1 MRRTWPQRL
10 ALSLGSL
17 TAVSCLSTG
26 AGLLYANHRLGNVKR
41 VAIRDTPTPAP
52 APVKKP
58 TVGSTST
65 TELAVAALEDPK
77 ALNFLLVG
85 SDSRDCI
92 DPNSPYAGAY
102 RNGDTDTGYNS
113 DTIMVIRVDPV
124 TSTAAMLSFP
134 RDLWVKLPNSNSK
147 NKINSVYS
155 KKNPKRLVQ
164 TLEQNFSFKVDH
176 YIDVDFCA
184 FKDVVDA
191 VDGVSVPFE
200 FPAFDKQTGLN
211 VEKGCHPFLG
221 DEALAYVRSRYYQW
235 YDGKRWRED
244 GDSDLSRIARQQDF
258 IKRALQKAIDK
269 GARKPTVAKK
279 LLDIGLGH
287 VTLDSDLRLNDLLVL
302 AQSLKS
308 LDPNKIKQYRIEGN
322 FGQNGDVII
331 PNFDDPTNKK
341 VLAVYRG
348 QARLAG
354 GPDSTVPTTTSVA
367 TTTTSAAVTT
377 TIPGATTLPGAPVT
391 TTAATT
397 TSSTEVVDV
406 KENKVGILP
415 PNDPSCR

>member
-17 TAVSCLSTG
+17 TAVSCLGTG

-41 VAIRDTPTPAP
+41 VSIRETPTPS
-52 APVKKP
+52 PVKKP
-58 TVGSTST
+58 STGSTST

-102 RNGDTDTGYNS
+102 RNGDDTGYNS
-113 DTIMVIRVDPV
+113 DTIMVIRVDPI

-134 RDLWVKLPNSNSK
+134 RDLWVKLPNSNSR

-164 TLEQNFSFKVDH
+164 TLEQNFLFKVDH

-191 VDGVSVPFE
+191 VEGVSVPFE

-211 VEKGCHPFLG
+211 VDKGCHPFLG

-235 YDGKRWRED
+235 YDGKKWRAD

-279 LLDIGLGH
+279 LIDIGLGH

-308 LDPNKIKQYRIEGN
+308 LDPAKIKQYRIEGN
-322 FGQNGDVII
+322 FAQNGDVIV
-331 PNFDDPTNKK
+331 PNFEDPTNKK

-354 GPDSTVPTTTSVA
+354 GPDSTVPTTTIAA
-367 TTTTSAAVTT
+367 TTTTAAPTT
-377 TIPGATTLPGAPVT
+377 TIPGAPVV

-397 TSSTEVVDV
+397 TSSTEVIDV
-406 KENKVGILP
+406 KENKVGIVP

>member
-1 MRRTWPQRL
+1 
-10 ALSLGSL
+10 
-17 TAVSCLSTG
+17 
-26 AGLLYANHRLGNVKR
+26 
-41 VAIRDTPTPAP
+41 
-52 APVKKP
+52 
-58 TVGSTST
+58 
-65 TELAVAALEDPK
+65 
-77 ALNFLLVG
+77 
-85 SDSRDCI
+85 
-92 DPNSPYAGAY
+92 
-102 RNGDTDTGYNS
+102 
-113 DTIMVIRVDPV
+113 
-124 TSTAAMLSFP
+124 MLSFP

-164 TLEQNFSFKVDH
+164 TLEQNFLFKVDH

-211 VEKGCHPFLG
+211 VDKGCHPFLG
-221 DEALAYVRSRYYQW
+221 DEALAYVRSRYYNW
-235 YDGKRWRED
+235 YDGKKWRVD

-308 LDPNKIKQYRIEGN
+308 LDPNKIKQYRIEGT
-322 FGQNGDVII
+322 FGQNGDII
-331 PNFDDPTNKK
+331 NPNFDDPTNKK

-354 GPDSTVPTTTSVA
+354 GPDSTVPTTTIAA
-367 TTTTSAAVTT
+367 TTTTAAVTT
-377 TIPGATTLPGAPVT
+377 TGATTLPGAPVV

-397 TSSTEVVDV
+397 TSSTEVIDV
-406 KENKVGILP
+406 KENKIGIVP